1 MVSPT
6 RLTVEG
12 KTEIGL
18 CHTDHHFRFGAKI
31 VLGVHIFPLLD
42 ISFET
47 FVAKPCPLVWYET
60 RSLLQL
66 VVTIIS
72 LSNFDVTGLNWK
84 TNEKEHQIQ
93 KLVPCVLCVYPL
105 PKSPTACEKFFILIQ
120 LLLFRSRI
128 IHRRK

>member
-18 CHTDHHFRFGAKI
+18 CHTDHLFRFGAKI

-84 TNEKEHQIQ
+84 TNEKEYQIQ

-105 PKSPTACEKFFILIQ
+105 PKSPTACEKFFNPT
-120 LLLFRSRI
+120 SSVSE
-128 IHRRK
+128 

>member
-18 CHTDHHFRFGAKI
+18 CHTDHFFRFGAKI

-47 FVAKPCPLVWYET
+47 FVAKPMSPGLVRNKVVIATCCDHKIVE
-60 RSLLQL
+60 QL
-66 VVTIIS
+66 
-72 LSNFDVTGLNWK
+72 
-84 TNEKEHQIQ
+84 
-93 KLVPCVLCVYPL
+93 
-105 PKSPTACEKFFILIQ
+105 
-120 LLLFRSRI
+120 
-128 IHRRK
+128 